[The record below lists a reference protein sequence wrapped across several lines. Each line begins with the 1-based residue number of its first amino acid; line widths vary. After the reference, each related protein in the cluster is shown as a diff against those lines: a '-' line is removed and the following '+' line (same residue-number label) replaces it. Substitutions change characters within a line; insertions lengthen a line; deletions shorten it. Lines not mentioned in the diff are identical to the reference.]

1 MNVPVEEKVPL
12 VVLLVRVAPLS
23 SWLTGLRNG
32 QRFEAPP
39 ASFPGLPPPYRDGET
54 AAIGARGF

>member
-1 MNVPVEEKVPL
+1 MNVSVEEKVPL

-32 QRFEAPP
+32 QRLEAPP
-39 ASFPGLPPPYRDGET
+39 RASPGSLPPYRDGET